1 MVMTE
6 KAKKNLCQ
14 PMNKQIPGRLEI
26 NSVLENKER
35 KRDLEIF
42 SEAQLKHPVIYLLIF
57 KFT

>member
-1 MVMTE
+1 
-6 KAKKNLCQ
+6 
-14 PMNKQIPGRLEI
+14 MNKQIPGRLEI

-42 SEAQLKHPVIYLLIF
+42 NEAQLKHPVIYLLIF